1 MVAYFKKLFRTV
13 YRFKQIDDNFYVSID
28 IVGTEITFDVCLI
41 DKIQIIFNTNSSQLK
56 LNKIKELMNIMETN
70 F

>member
-1 MVAYFKKLFRTV
+1 MVAYFQKVFGTI
-13 YRFKQIDDNFYVSID
+13 YRFKQIDDNFYVLID
-28 IVGTEITFDVCLI
+28 IVGAEITFDVCLI

-56 LNKIKELMNIMETN
+56 LDKIKELMNIMETN